1 MSTGAHVIE
10 IGEVAAGIVVR
21 ADSRHLRFHAAAEPF
36 GRLEGRLFRSLREV
50 TAAAAA
56 LLARRGPPREPHC
69 EPPAGSDRTAELMLA
84 AYGPF
89 QTL

>member
-1 MSTGAHVIE
+1 MTTGATIIE

-21 ADSRHLRFHAAAEPF
+21 ADSRHLRFHAASEPF
-36 GRLEGRLFRSLREV
+36 SRLEGRLFRSVRDV
-50 TAAAAA
+50 VAAAAT
-56 LLARRGPPREPHC
+56 LLERR
-69 EPPAGSDRTAELMLA
+69 PPAPRRPPPEPELDRTAELMLA